1 MHRSFVGSPSRSEG
15 LHFLRMTA
23 GIQDDMPG
31 SRERHYTKR
40 RLSLPLR
47 DLGGAKGS
55 DGNQR
60 GSVSTSP
67 VVEIQGRQLK
77 LSNLDKVLYPAT
89 GFTKGQVIDYY
100 AHIAPVLVPHLAGR
114 PLTLKRYPNGVDSEF
129 FFEKNATAHR
139 PDWIKTAP
147 IWSEGNRRNVNYILA
162 DDLPTVIWMANLAA
176 IELHPSL
183 SLARNID
190 CPTMMVFD
198 LDPGPPANIVQ
209 CAQVAMWLREIFEH
223 FGLRSFPKTS
233 GSKGLQI
240 YVPLNTPTSYEVT
253 KPFAHALAR
262 LLEDQHRELVVSDM
276 KKELRKGKVLV
287 DWSQNDE
294 HKTTIAIYSLRAREH
309 PTVSTPVK
317 WEEVEQLLKKKD
329 AGLLVFEADQVL
341 KRVEKMGDLFEPV
354 LRLKQK
360 LPKLDVNVGA
370 SAPARAA
377 SEARG
382 ASTTSATGLEIAAQA
397 RSRKKTVKRGNRKV
411 AAGKKTGK
419 I

>member
-1 MHRSFVGSPSRSEG
+1 
-15 LHFLRMTA
+15 
-23 GIQDDMPG
+23 
-31 SRERHYTKR
+31 
-40 RLSLPLR
+40 
-47 DLGGAKGS
+47 
-55 DGNQR
+55 
-60 GSVSTSP
+60 

-114 PLTLKRYPNGVDSEF
+114 PLTLKRYPNGVDSEY

-139 PDWIKTAP
+139 PDWVKTAP
-147 IWSEGNRRNVNYILA
+147 IWSEGNRRTVNYILA
-162 DDLPTVIWMANLAA
+162 DDLPTVVWMANLAA

-183 SLARNID
+183 SLAKEID

-209 CAQVAMWLREIFEH
+209 CAQVGVWLREIFEH
-223 FGLRSFPKTS
+223 FGLQSFPKTS

-240 YVPLNTPTSYEVT
+240 YVPLNTATNYEDT

-287 DWSQNDE
+287 DWSQNDQ
-294 HKTTIAIYSLRAREH
+294 HKTTIAAYSLRAREH

-317 WEEVEQLLKKKD
+317 WEEVDHLLKKKD
-329 AGLLVFEADQVL
+329 PSLLVFEAGQVL
-341 KRVEKMGDLFEPV
+341 KRVEKMGDLFEPT
-354 LRLKQK
+354 LKLKQK
-360 LPKLDVNVGA
+360 LPKLTADVGA
-370 SAPARAA
+370 SDSTSLRAGSARAA
-377 SEARG
+377 SAARG
-382 ASTTSATGLEIAAQA
+382 NKPAAAETGLEIAAQSA
-397 RSRKKTVKRGNRKV
+397 SEKKPAKRGSKKA
-411 AAGKKTGK
+411 AAGKKTRK

>member
-1 MHRSFVGSPSRSEG
+1 M
-15 LHFLRMTA
+15 
-23 GIQDDMPG
+23 
-31 SRERHYTKR
+31 
-40 RLSLPLR
+40 
-47 DLGGAKGS
+47 
-55 DGNQR
+55 
-60 GSVSTSP
+60 
-67 VVEIQGRQLK
+67 VEIQGRQLK

-89 GFTKGQVIDYY
+89 GFTKGLVIDYY
-100 AHIAPVLVPHLAGR
+100 ARIGPVLVPHLAGR
-114 PLTLKRYPNGVDSEF
+114 PLTLKRYPNGVDSKY

-139 PDWIKTAP
+139 PEWVKTAP
-147 IWSEGNRRNVNYILA
+147 IWSEGNRRSVNYILA
-162 DDLPTVIWMANLAA
+162 DDLSTVVWMANLAA

-183 SLARNID
+183 SLAKNID

-209 CAQVAMWLREIFEH
+209 CAQVGMWLREIFEH
-223 FGLRSFPKTS
+223 FGLQSFPKTS

-240 YVPLNTPTSYEVT
+240 YVPLNSTTSYEET

-294 HKTTIAIYSLRAREH
+294 HKTTIAVYALRAREH

-329 AGLLVFEADQVL
+329 ATLLVFEAGQVL
-341 KRVEKMGDLFEPV
+341 KRVEKMGDLFEPA
-354 LRLKQK
+354 LKLKQK
-360 LPKLDVNVGA
+360 LPKLAGDVDAGD
-370 SAPARAA
+370 PARAA

-382 ASTTSATGLEIAAQA
+382 PSAAAATGLEIAAQA
-397 RSRKKTVKRGNRKV
+397 ESKKKTVKP
-411 AAGKKTGK
+411 AAKKKPASGKKPRK

>member
-1 MHRSFVGSPSRSEG
+1 MCLVEGAWASRVRGDLSTSGALAPTLFRDAVILTRESECP
-15 LHFLRMTA
+15 
-23 GIQDDMPG
+23 DW
-31 SRERHYTKR
+31 
-40 RLSLPLR
+40 
-47 DLGGAKGS
+47 
-55 DGNQR
+55 R
-60 GSVSTSP
+60 GKVSTAP

-77 LSNLDKVLYPAT
+77 LSNLEKVLYPAT

-100 AHIAPVLVPHLAGR
+100 AHIAPVLVRHLAGR
-114 PLTLKRYPNGVDSEF
+114 PLTLKRYPNGVDSEY

-139 PDWIKTAP
+139 PDWVKTAP

-162 DDLPTVIWMANLAA
+162 DDLSTVVWMANLAA

-183 SLARNID
+183 SLAKNID

-209 CAQVAMWLREIFEH
+209 CAQVGMWLREIFEH
-223 FGLRSFPKTS
+223 FGLQSFPKTS

-294 HKTTIAIYSLRAREH
+294 HKTTIAVYSLRAREH

-317 WEEVEQLLKKKD
+317 WEEVEHMLKKKD
-329 AGLLVFEADQVL
+329 AAMLVFEAGQVL
-341 KRVEKMGDLFEPV
+341 KRVEKMGDLFEPA
-354 LRLKQK
+354 LKLKQK
-360 LPKLDVNVGA
+360 LPALAVNGGHSTTLRAGSVH
-370 SAPARAA
+370 AA
-377 SEARG
+377 SKGRE
-382 ASTTSATGLEIAAQA
+382 TLTSAETGLDMAAQA
-397 RSRKKTVKRGNRKV
+397 GR
-411 AAGKKTGK
+411 GKKTMKRESKKAETSRKNRK

>member
-1 MHRSFVGSPSRSEG
+1 M
-15 LHFLRMTA
+15 
-23 GIQDDMPG
+23 
-31 SRERHYTKR
+31 
-40 RLSLPLR
+40 
-47 DLGGAKGS
+47 
-55 DGNQR
+55 
-60 GSVSTSP
+60 
-67 VVEIQGRQLK
+67 VEIQGRQLK

-114 PLTLKRYPNGVDSEF
+114 PLTLKRYPNGVDSEY

-139 PDWIKTAP
+139 PEWVRTVP

-162 DDLPTVIWMANLAA
+162 DDLSTVVWMANLAA

-183 SLARNID
+183 SLAKNMD

-209 CAQVAMWLREIFEH
+209 CAQVGMWLREIFEH
-223 FGLRSFPKTS
+223 FGLQSFPKTS

-240 YVPLNTPTSYEVT
+240 YVPLNTTTSYEET

-287 DWSQNDE
+287 DWSQNDD
-294 HKTTIAIYSLRAREH
+294 HKTTIAVYSLRAREH

-329 AGLLVFEADQVL
+329 ATLLVFEAGQVL
-341 KRVEKMGDLFEPV
+341 KRVEKMGDLFEPTV
-354 LRLKQK
+354 KLKQK
-360 LPKLDVNVGA
+360 LPKLDVGA
-370 SAPARAA
+370 SAPARAV
-377 SEARG
+377 SEARK
-382 ASTTSATGLEIAAQA
+382 TSAATTGLEMAAQA
-397 RSRKKTVKRGNRKV
+397 ESKNKKKTKSGI
-411 AAGKKTGK
+411 GKKAVSEKKPRK

>member
-1 MHRSFVGSPSRSEG
+1 M
-15 LHFLRMTA
+15 
-23 GIQDDMPG
+23 
-31 SRERHYTKR
+31 
-40 RLSLPLR
+40 
-47 DLGGAKGS
+47 
-55 DGNQR
+55 
-60 GSVSTSP
+60 
-67 VVEIQGRQLK
+67 VEIEGRQLK

-114 PLTLKRYPNGVDSEF
+114 ALTLKRYPNGVDSEY

-139 PDWIKTAP
+139 PEWVKTAP

-162 DDLPTVIWMANLAA
+162 DDLSTVVWMANLAA

-183 SLARNID
+183 SLAKNTN

-209 CAQVAMWLREIFEH
+209 CAQVGMWLREIFEH
-223 FGLRSFPKTS
+223 FGLQSFPKTS

-240 YVPLNTPTSYEVT
+240 YVPLNTATTYEET

-262 LLEDQHRELVVSDM
+262 LLEDQHRDLVVSDM

-287 DWSQNDE
+287 DWSQNDD
-294 HKTTIAIYSLRAREH
+294 HKTTIAVYSLRAREH

-329 AGLLVFEADQVL
+329 ATLLVFEAGQVL
-341 KRVEKMGDLFEPV
+341 KRVEKMGDLFEPT
-354 LRLKQK
+354 LKLKQK
-360 LPKLDVNVGA
+360 LPKLAADVDAGDA
-370 SAPARAA
+370 ARAA
-377 SEARG
+377 GIARQPS
-382 ASTTSATGLEIAAQA
+382 AAAATGLNIATQA
-397 RSRKKTVKRGNRKV
+397 GSKKKKTAQPISKKKP
-411 AAGKKTGK
+411 APGKKPRK

>member
-1 MHRSFVGSPSRSEG
+1 MS
-15 LHFLRMTA
+15 M
-23 GIQDDMPG
+23 
-31 SRERHYTKR
+31 
-40 RLSLPLR
+40 
-47 DLGGAKGS
+47 
-55 DGNQR
+55 
-60 GSVSTSP
+60 STSP
-67 VVEIQGRQLK
+67 MVEIQGRQLK
-77 LSNLDKVLYPAT
+77 LSNLDKVLYPAS

-100 AHIAPVLVPHLAGR
+100 ARIGPVLVPHLEKR
-114 PLTLKRYPNGVDSEF
+114 PLTLKRYPNGVDSEY

-139 PDWIKTAP
+139 PDWVKTAP

-162 DDLPTVIWMANLAA
+162 DDLSTVVWMANLAA

-183 SLARNID
+183 SLAKDID

-209 CAQVAMWLREIFEH
+209 CAQVGMWLREIFEH
-223 FGLRSFPKTS
+223 FGLQSFPKTS

-240 YVPLNTPTSYEVT
+240 YVPLNTPTSYDAT

-262 LLEDQHRELVVSDM
+262 LLEDQHRDLVVSDM

-294 HKTTIAIYSLRAREH
+294 HKTTIAVYSLRAREH

-317 WEEVEQLLKKKD
+317 WEEVEQLLKRKD
-329 AGLLVFEADQVL
+329 AGLLAFEADQVL

-354 LRLKQK
+354 LELKQK
-360 LPKLDVNVGA
+360 LPALT
-370 SAPARAA
+370 AA
-377 SEARG
+377 SDPRRP
-382 ASTTSATGLEIAAQA
+382 SATAESGGERATQA
-397 RSRKKTVKRGNRKV
+397 GSRKNPGKRGSKKA
-411 AAGKKTGK
+411 AAGKKKRK